1 MMSIKAL
8 CGPLINV
15 EARYLLHV
23 GGLSGDRLQAA
34 RSGVQPNEG
43 EGVKAES
50 ARVRAVNLLTINT
63 HWRWVPSSSKR
74 IVHVMGDRMMA

>member
-43 EGVKAES
+43 EGVK
-50 ARVRAVNLLTINT
+50 VRSTCVQVSNLLTISPRG
-63 HWRWVPSSSKR
+63 RWVPSSSKR
-74 IVHVMGDRMMA
+74 IVHVMGDRRMA